1 MGLTFSADEIFEM
14 AEGIER
20 NGRKFYTEAAKS
32 APDKKSSQ
40 MLLNFAEM
48 EEGHLR
54 MFEEMRK
61 ELKGREKE
69 AQIFDP
75 EGQAAL
81 YLKAIAESRGWE
93 GKASLAEQL
102 TGRESIED
110 IFKIAIEAEK
120 DSVVFY
126 IGLKELVPVRAGKDK
141 VEAIIK
147 EEMDHIAG
155 LSSALAEYKS

>member
-14 AEGIER
+14 AEDIER
-20 NGRKFYTEAAKS
+20 NGMKFYTEAAKG
-32 APDKKSSQ
+32 APDKKSGQ

-48 EEGHLR
+48 EAEHLR
-54 MFEEMRK
+54 IFEEMRK
-61 ELKGREKE
+61 GLKGRETE
-69 AQIFDP
+69 SSIFDP

-81 YLKAIAESRGWE
+81 YLKAIADSRGWE

-102 TGRESIED
+102 TGKESIED
-110 IFKIAIEAEK
+110 IFKTAIEAEK

-141 VEAIIK
+141 IEAIIK
-147 EEMDHIAG
+147 EEMSHIAG

>member
-14 AEGIER
+14 AEDIER
-20 NGRKFYTEAAKS
+20 NGMKFYTEAAKC
-32 APDKKSSQ
+32 APDKKSGQ

-48 EEGHLR
+48 EAGHLR
-54 MFEEMRK
+54 IFEEMRK
-61 ELKGREKE
+61 ELTGREKE
-69 AQIFDP
+69 SSTFDP

-81 YLKAIAESRGWE
+81 YLAAIADSRGWE

-102 TGRESIED
+102 TGKESIED

-147 EEMDHIAG
+147 EEMGHIAG

>member
-14 AEGIER
+14 AEDIER
-20 NGRKFYTEAAKS
+20 NGMKFYTEAAKG

-48 EEGHLR
+48 EDGHLR
-54 MFEEMRK
+54 IFEKMRG
-61 ELKGREKE
+61 ELKGMEKE
-69 AQIFDP
+69 SSIFDP

-81 YLKAIAESRGWE
+81 YLEAISGRRGWE
-93 GKASLAEQL
+93 GKASPAEKL
-102 TGRESIED
+102 TGKESIED

-141 VEAIIK
+141 IEAIIK
-147 EEMDHIAG
+147 EEMGHIAG

>member
-14 AEGIER
+14 AEDIER
-20 NGRKFYTEAAKS
+20 NGMKFYTEAARG

-48 EEGHLR
+48 EAGHLR
-54 MFEEMRK
+54 IFEKMRA

-81 YLKAIAESRGWE
+81 YLAAISDSRGWE
-93 GKASLAEQL
+93 GKASLTEKL
-102 TGRESIED
+102 TGKESIED

-126 IGLKELVPVRAGKDK
+126 IGLKELVPVRAGRDK
-141 VEAIIK
+141 IEAIIK
-147 EEMDHIAG
+147 EEMSHVAG
-155 LSSALAEYKS
+155 LSSALAEYKR